1 MKESFHW
8 KFSNYL
14 SEIINKI
21 LKADTKEITPPKN
34 ISEVI
39 KPSQNIIMSK
49 NWSLIS
55 KFFAH
60 YIALKH
66 KVWPN
71 SHNDT
76 FNSIWDFF
84 RNILSDLKIQEESED
99 GLLLINNWITNLVDF
114 FKDVLMYQNMDT
126 LPDDLIL
133 IAFDISFLCIEKS
146 VQKQTIDSSTKLIES
161 IISKVNS
168 YSGNI

>member
-1 MKESFHW
+1 MRTSKYYYEGNEAIYYENLELLFEMFGESEQIDQNVFFRDSFMDAFSDRDPKRFDGFLTKLINEISLGSTLKSRNILGFLRYLSESFHW

-66 KVWPN
+66 KV
-71 SHNDT
+71 
-76 FNSIWDFF
+76 
-84 RNILSDLKIQEESED
+84 
-99 GLLLINNWITNLVDF
+99 
-114 FKDVLMYQNMDT
+114 
-126 LPDDLIL
+126 
-133 IAFDISFLCIEKS
+133 
-146 VQKQTIDSSTKLIES
+146 
-161 IISKVNS
+161 
-168 YSGNI
+168 